1 VQQHEA
7 DLRLGPGRLATAPLQ
22 PDGAVLV
29 CGEPAADR
37 AAVLRAVPAAEV
49 AARFAA
55 TPPYASGQP
64 GWARFEQ
71 KMAALG
77 VHELRRTDH
86 PRDGV
91 AALRRLLGD
100 G

>member
-1 VQQHEA
+1 
-7 DLRLGPGRLATAPLQ
+7 L
-22 PDGAVLV
+22 
-29 CGEPAADR
+29 
-37 AAVLRAVPAAEV
+37 
-49 AARFAA
+49 AA
-55 TPPYASGQP
+55 TQPYASGQP